1 MPSPQSEDDL
11 RNLGLTPFFSKRLEW
26 LLIQWIWPYISP
38 HLDVDQLGGLPGCSV
53 NHYLVQMLDFIHKK
67 LDSGSNNRT
76 AVLGCLVDF
85 SKAFN
90 RMDHNTL
97 ITILSDLNIPTC
109 ALKLI
114 ISYLSE
120 RKMCVRYQGETSS
133 EQHIPGSGPQGGL
146 LTVIFFDLQVNL
158 AGFPCPLKT
167 LLPEHVPKPV
177 PQIIGP
183 LPICH
188 QPDQTLKK
196 KYVDDLSLLE
206 AIKLQSMLAP
216 APLAA
221 HGPHNYHE
229 QSGLVLPPENSVL
242 QHQLCDLL
250 SFTNHNKMK
259 INMKK
264 TKVIPFN
271 PFTKY
276 GFLPQLSFPGEAPL
290 EVIYE
295 TRLLGVTLSCD
306 LTWTA
311 HIKDITNRSLKKLWI
326 LIRFKA
332 LGATREQLLTVYTL
346 RIRSTLE
353 FACPV
358 FHGSLTKDQSQ
369 RVEMIQKKAF
379 AIILGQNYLSYE
391 NALITLSHER
401 LDTRRE
407 SNCLNF
413 ALKCTKS
420 DQHSSMFP
428 INTNFREN
436 MRYVKKFLEPSC
448 RTSRHFMSPIP
459 YMTRFLNKNQ
469 EKQ

>member
-1 MPSPQSEDDL
+1 
-11 RNLGLTPFFSKRLEW
+11 
-26 LLIQWIWPYISP
+26 
-38 HLDVDQLGGLPGCSV
+38 
-53 NHYLVQMLDFIHKK
+53 MLDFIHKK
-67 LDSGSNNRT
+67 LDSCSNNQT

-90 RMDHNTL
+90 RMDHNNL

-133 EQHIPGSGPQGGL
+133 EQLIPGGGPQGGL
-146 LTVIFFDLQVNL
+146 LTVILFDLQVNL

-167 LLPEHVPKPV
+167 CLPEEQHVPKPV
-177 PQIIGP
+177 PLFIGP

-188 QPDQTLKK
+188 QPDRILKK

-206 AIKLQSMLAP
+206 AIKLQLMLEP
-216 APLAA
+216 APLAI
-221 HGPHNYHE
+221 HGPRNYHE
-229 QSGLVLPPENSVL
+229 QSGLVLPPEYSVL
-242 QHQLCDLL
+242 QHQLNDLL
-250 SFTNHNKMK
+250 SFTDQNKMK

-295 TRLLGVTLSCD
+295 TRLLGVTLSSD

-311 HIKDITNRSLKKLWI
+311 HTKDITNRSLKKLWI

-332 LGATREQLLTVYTL
+332 LGATREQLLTVYIL
-346 RIRSTLE
+346 RVRSTLE

-358 FHGSLTKDQSQ
+358 FHSSLSKEQSHKI
-369 RVEMIQKKAF
+369 EMIQKKAF
-379 AIILGQNYLSYE
+379 AIILGQNYQTYE
-391 NALITLSHER
+391 NALNTLNQER

-407 SNCLNF
+407 HICLNF

-420 DQHSSMFP
+420 NLHCKMFP

-436 MRYVKKFLEPSC
+436 MRYVKKFLEPNC

-459 YMTRFLNKNQ
+459 YMTRLLNKNQ
-469 EKQ
+469 GKK